1 MTACGSCD
9 NCGFLLLLNVLL
21 NVSVRKQAYR
31 RRRGQQGGGG
41 ECGKQGRR
49 LIGWRSADSREE
61 REWEGPGFHQMQDLR
76 RASPNRVSTQ
86 GVLFHPLNECEERN
100 RSRGIRDC
108 GRDSS
113 PQQKIPHLEQNGN
126 FFFLMKSIWMFSHYL
141 IALMLF

>member
-1 MTACGSCD
+1 MWKAGEA
-9 NCGFLLLLNVLL
+9 F
-21 NVSVRKQAYR
+21 R
-31 RRRGQQGGGG
+31 R
-41 ECGKQGRR
+41 
-49 LIGWRSADSREE
+49 RSADSREE

-113 PQQKIPHLEQNGN
+113 PQQKIPHLQQNGK
-126 FFFLMKSIWMFSHYL
+126 FFFNEIHLDLFS
-141 IALMLF
+141 LFICADVVLNQICVAQRLQG

>member
-49 LIGWRSADSREE
+49 LGGGQLIAG
-61 REWEGPGFHQMQDLR
+61 R
-76 RASPNRVSTQ
+76 RGSGRGQVSTRCRIYA
-86 GVLFHPLNECEERN
+86 GPRPTEFPH
-100 RSRGIRDC
+100 RGFYFT
-108 GRDSS
+108 
-113 PQQKIPHLEQNGN
+113 L
-126 FFFLMKSIWMFSHYL
+126 
-141 IALMLF
+141 